1 MGDTSRISFIDASRL
16 MIEGAVQA
24 GAQVFVGYPIT
35 PANLLYA
42 YSSRRFPIVL
52 PAPDEITTLQWMSGF
67 SAIGKIPVTA
77 TSYPGLALM
86 TESIGMAF
94 MMELPMV
101 IVLVQ
106 RLGPSTGT
114 ATCGAQGDISMI
126 NGINSGGYP
135 IPTLCPASF
144 ADCFTLSAAA
154 VKLAVKLRSPV
165 FVLTSKEMVMTLK
178 SFDLS
183 GIEPVAPVD
192 HQWYSDTKEYIPYGA
207 GENGIPAFLPA
218 GSGIHQ
224 VRLTAS
230 THDSTAALQHSS
242 KDALA
247 NTERLRF
254 KMERN
259 LPDYSYFDYTRED
272 SDTLVF
278 SYGISAAASREAVA
292 NLRRRGKSVSL
303 MTGKTLFPVLP
314 EYLKAAACHSRV
326 VVVEENQSGQYREIL
341 FGINGRTGVSGVNA
355 IGRLI
360 TPSEI
365 EAEVEK

>member
-144 ADCFTLSAAA
+144 CRL
-154 VKLAVKLRSPV
+154 LHPV
-165 FVLTSKEMVMTLK
+165 CSCSET
-178 SFDLS
+178 
-183 GIEPVAPVD
+183 G
-192 HQWYSDTKEYIPYGA
+192 
-207 GENGIPAFLPA
+207 
-218 GSGIHQ
+218 
-224 VRLTAS
+224 
-230 THDSTAALQHSS
+230 
-242 KDALA
+242 
-247 NTERLRF
+247 
-254 KMERN
+254 
-259 LPDYSYFDYTRED
+259 
-272 SDTLVF
+272 
-278 SYGISAAASREAVA
+278 
-292 NLRRRGKSVSL
+292 
-303 MTGKTLFPVLP
+303 GKTSL
-314 EYLKAAACHSRV
+314 SRICAYFK
-326 VVVEENQSGQYREIL
+326 G
-341 FGINGRTGVSGVNA
+341 NGDD
-355 IGRLI
+355 
-360 TPSEI
+360 P
-365 EAEVEK
+365 